1 MLLASEKNHTLHPKS
16 STTLGNMNREARE
29 DPACL
34 PQSPLAKFL
43 LTRDSKKIIHLFSLM
58 WSTQL

>member
-1 MLLASEKNHTLHPKS
+1 MLLASERNQTLHPKS
-16 STTLGNMNREARE
+16 STTLGTMNREAGE

-43 LTRDSKKIIHLFSLM
+43 STRA
-58 WSTQL
+58 

>member
-1 MLLASEKNHTLHPKS
+1 MLLASERNQTLHPKS
-16 STTLGNMNREARE
+16 STTLGTMNREARE

-43 LTRDSKKIIHLFSLM
+43 STRA
-58 WSTQL
+58 